1 MKKKIII
8 PILAVAI
15 LVVSSGFRNEF
26 FEIAKQL
33 EIFTTMFKELNMNY
47 VDETNPAELMDTAIK
62 SMLKELDPYT
72 QFMNEQDVEGFK
84 ISTAGEYSGIGA
96 VVRNFEGKLVVI
108 EPYKGYP
115 ADKAGLKAGDEII
128 RIGNTNVSDL
138 KDDATELLKGLNNS
152 EITIAYNRQGDVKTT
167 IVSREEI
174 EIDAVPYYNMI
185 DAETGY
191 IVLSKFNNK
200 ASKQTKDALEE
211 LKLKGAK
218 KIVLDLRNNPGG
230 LLTEAIDVC
239 NLFIPKNQLIVST
252 KSKVK
257 KFNKEYHTKRKAVD
271 TEIPLVVLINGRS
284 ASASE
289 IVSGALQD
297 LDRAV
302 VIGAKSFGKG
312 LVQRP
317 VKLNY
322 GTQLKVTISRYYTPS
337 GRCIQSMDYWN
348 RDEEGKAVANKKFNE
363 FQTRNGRKVY
373 DGGGIT
379 PDIAVDHLKDN
390 GLTAALLEN
399 QVIFDYATDYFYN
412 HPVDNISNFNF
423 TDTDYQD
430 FKSFVKAHGFTYETN
445 TERALKDI
453 MKSEEVNE
461 FGPQIKADYQ
471 KLLDDIH
478 NVKLGSLDQYKQ
490 SIQKNIED
498 ELIVRYFYRDG
509 LYDYYL
515 KNDQAITKATT
526 LLKDATKYQQILN

>member
-8 PILAVAI
+8 PVLA
-15 LVVSSGFRNEF
+15 LVVLIVSSSFKNDF
-26 FEIAKQL
+26 FEIAKQI

-96 VVRNFEGKLVVI
+96 VVRNFEGKLIVI
-108 EPYKGYP
+108 EPYEGYP

-128 RIGNTNVSDL
+128 RIGNTNVSEL
-138 KDDATELLKGLNNS
+138 KEDATELLKGSNKS
-152 EITIAYNRQGDVKTT
+152 EVIIGYKRQGDTKSTT
-167 IVSREEI
+167 VAREEI

-185 DAETGY
+185 DAQTGY

-200 ASKQTKDALEE
+200 ASKQTKEALEA
-211 LKLKGAK
+211 LKLKGAQ
-218 KIVLDLRNNPGG
+218 KIILDLRNNPGG

-239 NLFIPKNQLIVST
+239 NLFVPKNQLIVST

-257 KFNKEYHTKRKAVD
+257 KFNKQYHTRRKAVD
-271 TEIPLVVLINGRS
+271 KEIPLVVLINGRS

-302 VIGAKSFGKG
+302 IVGAKSFGKG

-317 VKLNY
+317 IKLNY

-348 RDEEGKAVANKKFNE
+348 RDEEGKAVVHKKFNE
-363 FQTRNGRKVY
+363 FHTRNGRKVY

-379 PDIAVDHLKDN
+379 PDIAIDHLKDN
-390 GLTAALLEN
+390 GLTTALVEN
-399 QVIFDYATDYFYN
+399 QVIFDYATDYYYN
-412 HPVDNISNFNF
+412 HPITSISNFNF
-423 TDTDYQD
+423 TDSDYQH
-430 FKSFVKAHGFTYETN
+430 FKSFVKAHGFSYETN
-445 TERALKDI
+445 TEKALKEI
-453 MKSEEVNE
+453 MQSEEVNA
-461 FGPQIKADYQ
+461 FGPQVKADY
-471 KLLDDIH
+471 KELLDDIQ

-526 LLKDATKYQQILN
+526 LLKDTVKYQQILN